1 MIILIDN
8 YDSFT
13 YNVKHYFN
21 EIGAEVETFRN
32 DKITLNE
39 IEEINPKAI
48 VLSPG
53 PCTPNEAG
61 ISLNLINKFKDK
73 FPILGI
79 CLGHQSIGQAF
90 GSKIIKCEEIMHGK
104 IDSMMHY
111 NQPILMDE
119 FKKNFIEGLKQKKP
133 QLLTNNLIADVETPI
148 SCLLKI
154 QKNQKYSFLL
164 ESVEGG
170 SLRGRY
176 SLLGCDPDIIWKVE
190 NNSAEII
197 YNYENYN
204 YDISNK
210 PIDSLKNLIDLS
222 KFDRGKIEVPYPIL
236 VGYLGYPMIKFMEQ
250 IELKNPDNINIP
262 DSVLIRPKVVTVFDN
277 IKDSITVMTIV
288 YPSNNINHAI
298 FKDIDK
304 KFFATRYHSLVI
316 DRNTLSDNFIITA
329 ETEKKIIMGI
339 AHINLPIYGFQFHP
353 ESIGTKYGKKLL
365 KNFLNI
371 INYGN

>member
-21 EIGAEVETFRN
+21 EIGADVETFRN

-90 GSKIIKCEEIMHGK
+90 GAKIIKCEEIMHGK

-111 NQPILMDE
+111 
-119 FKKNFIEGLKQKKP
+119 
-133 QLLTNNLIADVETPI
+133 
-148 SCLLKI
+148 
-154 QKNQKYSFLL
+154 
-164 ESVEGG
+164 
-170 SLRGRY
+170 
-176 SLLGCDPDIIWKVE
+176 
-190 NNSAEII
+190 
-197 YNYENYN
+197 
-204 YDISNK
+204 
-210 PIDSLKNLIDLS
+210 
-222 KFDRGKIEVPYPIL
+222 
-236 VGYLGYPMIKFMEQ
+236 
-250 IELKNPDNINIP
+250 
-262 DSVLIRPKVVTVFDN
+262 
-277 IKDSITVMTIV
+277 
-288 YPSNNINHAI
+288 NHAI

-353 ESIGTKYGKKLL
+353 ESIGTKFGKKLL